1 MRLPDGYTIR
11 EVDRVNDLP
20 AVQDLVTACDVED
33 VGEPDVQ
40 AWIGATWAGELLRGA
55 WLVHDARGE
64 VAAYAELE
72 SMDPSSSIDGF
83 LPTHPRHRE
92 GPLRPSLLRFVQERA
107 QDVATGADVALW
119 VSTPST
125 DDAFARDAVQAGFR
139 RVRVFLHMDRQI
151 DPSYEPGG
159 PPPGVTIRSSVDPD
173 DDRVVHRLLE
183 DTFVGHFGIDPMP
196 FEAWRREFKNE
207 LYDPSLVL
215 LAELDGQLVGIAT
228 SWMPEGLGWVGEL
241 GVLAAHRGRGIGT
254 ALLRAS
260 FAALAA
266 RGVTVVRLNVD
277 AENATGA
284 RRLYGAVGMT
294 VRRSFDVYET
304 RLAGG

>member
-1 MRLPDGYTIR
+1 MSLPDGFTVR
-11 EVDRVNDLP
+11 EVDTATDLP
-20 AVQDLVTACDVED
+20 AVRDLVTACDVED

-92 GPLRPSLLRFVQERA
+92 GPLRPALLGFVRERG

-119 VSTPST
+119 VSAPST
-125 DDAFARDAVQAGFR
+125 DDAFARDAVRAGFR
-139 RVRVFLHMDRQI
+139 KVRVFVHMERQI
-151 DPSYEPGG
+151 DPSYEPGD
-159 PPPGVTIRSSVDPD
+159 PPPGVTVRSSIDPN

-183 DTFVGHFGIDPMP
+183 DTFAGHFGIEPMP
-196 FEAWRREFKNE
+196 FETWRREFKSE

-215 LAELDGQLVGIAT
+215 LAELDGRPVGVAT

-241 GVLAAHRGRGIGT
+241 GVLAGHRGLGIGA

-277 AENATGA
+277 ADNATGA
-284 RRLYGAVGMT
+284 VGLYGAVGMT